1 MGTIPFLKDS
11 LKKCPTG
18 FLQLQFNIMLK
29 KISKKFKIAIVTVA
43 ITVSGFSFYSFT
55 DDYFEISR
63 NLDIFS
69 TLFRE
74 LNIYYVDGVKP
85 GDLMKKGIDSMLESL
100 DPYTNYIPES
110 DIEDYRFMTTGQY
123 GGIGALIGQR
133 GDDVIITDPYEN
145 FPAQKADVRA
155 GDVILE
161 IDGKSIKGKKYDDIS
176 KILKGQPKTI
186 VKLTLKREGETQP
199 IIKDIERDDI
209 KIKSVP
215 YYGVIQE
222 GIGYIR
228 LTGFTENASNEVKE
242 ALTELRTKN
251 NIKSLVLD
259 LRGNPGGL
267 LNEAVNIVN
276 LFVNKG
282 TDVVSTK
289 GKVKEWDKQYKAL
302 NTAVDTEIPIA
313 VLVNSGSAS
322 ASEIVSGAI
331 QDLDRGIIIGQRSF
345 GKGLVQTTR
354 PLSYNS
360 QLKVTTAKYYIPS
373 GRCIQA
379 LDYTHRNDDGSVGKI
394 PDSLMSEFKTKSGR
408 TVYDGGG
415 VYPDFVTESRML
427 SNISQSLV
435 SKYYIFDFA
444 TKYRMAHPT
453 VAPAKTFHLTESDY
467 NDFISFLSGKEYDY
481 TTKSEKEME
490 ELRATAEKEKY
501 FESVKTEYDALK
513 KKIMHDKSADLKKFK
528 DEITE
533 MLESE
538 IVSRYYF
545 QNGQV
550 EASFDHDVEIRKAVE
565 ALNDKTV
572 FASILNNSMASKKP
586 VDKE

>member
-1 MGTIPFLKDS
+1 MMIKKASRKLKITIA
-11 LKKCPTG
+11 
-18 FLQLQFNIMLK
+18 MVV
-29 KISKKFKIAIVTVA
+29 IA
-43 ITVSGFSFYSFT
+43 VSGFSFYSFT

-133 GDDVIITDPYEN
+133 GEDVIITDPYEN

-186 VKLTLKREGETQP
+186 VKLTLKREGDAQP
-199 IIKDIERDDI
+199 IVKEIERDDI

-215 YYGVIQE
+215 YYGVIQD

-228 LTGFTENASNEVKE
+228 LTGFTENAGNEVKK
-242 ALTELRTKN
+242 ALTDLKTKS
-251 NIKSLVLD
+251 NIKALVLD

-302 NTAVDTEIPIA
+302 NNAVDTEIPVA

-379 LDYTHRNDDGSVGKI
+379 LDYTHRNEDGSVGKI

-415 VYPDFVTESRML
+415 VYPDFVTEPRML

-435 SKYYIFDFA
+435 SKYYIFDYA
-444 TKYRMAHPT
+444 TKFRMAHPSISS
-453 VAPAKTFHLTESDY
+453 AKTFHLTETDY
-467 NDFISFLSGKEYDY
+467 NDFVSFLSGKEYDY

-490 ELRATAEKEKY
+490 ELKSTAEKEKY
-501 FESVKTEYDALK
+501 FESVKAEYEALK
-513 KKIMHDKSADLKKFK
+513 KKIMHDKNADLKKFK
-528 DEITE
+528 EEITE
-533 MLESE
+533 MLENE

-550 EASFDHDVEIRKAVE
+550 EASFDHDDEIRKAVE
-565 ALNDKTV
+565 ALNDKAV
-572 FASILNNSMASKKP
+572 FTSILNNSMASKKP
-586 VDKE
+586 VAKE

>member
-1 MGTIPFLKDS
+1 MIKKVSRKLKITIA
-11 LKKCPTG
+11 
-18 FLQLQFNIMLK
+18 MVV
-29 KISKKFKIAIVTVA
+29 IA
-43 ITVSGFSFYSFT
+43 VSGFSFYSFT

-133 GDDVIITDPYEN
+133 GEDVIITDPYEN

-186 VKLTLKREGETQP
+186 VKLTLKREGDAQP
-199 IIKDIERDDI
+199 IVKEIERDDI

-215 YYGVIQE
+215 YYGVIQD

-228 LTGFTENASNEVKE
+228 LTGFTENAGNEVKE
-242 ALTELRTKN
+242 ALTDLKTKS
-251 NIKSLVLD
+251 NIKALVLD

-302 NTAVDTEIPIA
+302 NNAVDTEIPVA

-379 LDYTHRNDDGSVGKI
+379 LDYTHKNEDGSVGKI

-415 VYPDFVTESRML
+415 VYPDFVTEPRML

-435 SKYYIFDFA
+435 SKYYIFDYA
-444 TKYRMAHPT
+444 TKFRMAHPSISS
-453 VAPAKTFHLTESDY
+453 AKTFHLTETDY
-467 NDFISFLSGKEYDY
+467 NDFVSFLSGKEYDY

-490 ELRATAEKEKY
+490 ELKSTAEKEKY
-501 FESVKTEYDALK
+501 FESVKAEYEALK
-513 KKIMHDKSADLKKFK
+513 KKIMHDKNVDLKKFK
-528 DEITE
+528 EEITE
-533 MLESE
+533 MLENE

-550 EASFDHDVEIRKAVE
+550 EASFDHDDEIRKAVE
-565 ALNDKTV
+565 ALNDKAV
-572 FASILNNSMASKKP
+572 FTSILNNSMASKKP
-586 VDKE
+586 VAKE

>member
-1 MGTIPFLKDS
+1 
-11 LKKCPTG
+11 
-18 FLQLQFNIMLK
+18 
-29 KISKKFKIAIVTVA
+29 
-43 ITVSGFSFYSFT
+43 
-55 DDYFEISR
+55 
-63 NLDIFS
+63 
-69 TLFRE
+69 
-74 LNIYYVDGVKP
+74 
-85 GDLMKKGIDSMLESL
+85 
-100 DPYTNYIPES
+100 
-110 DIEDYRFMTTGQY
+110 
-123 GGIGALIGQR
+123 
-133 GDDVIITDPYEN
+133 
-145 FPAQKADVRA
+145 
-155 GDVILE
+155 
-161 IDGKSIKGKKYDDIS
+161 
-176 KILKGQPKTI
+176 
-186 VKLTLKREGETQP
+186 
-199 IIKDIERDDI
+199 
-209 KIKSVP
+209 
-215 YYGVIQE
+215 
-222 GIGYIR
+222 
-228 LTGFTENASNEVKE
+228 
-242 ALTELRTKN
+242 
-251 NIKSLVLD
+251 
-259 LRGNPGGL
+259 
-267 LNEAVNIVN
+267 
-276 LFVNKG
+276 
-282 TDVVSTK
+282 
-289 GKVKEWDKQYKAL
+289 
-302 NTAVDTEIPIA
+302 
-313 VLVNSGSAS
+313 
-322 ASEIVSGAI
+322 VSGAI

-373 GRCIQA
+373 RRCIQA

-565 ALNDKTV
+565 ALSDKTV

>member
-1 MGTIPFLKDS
+1 
-11 LKKCPTG
+11 
-18 FLQLQFNIMLK
+18 MLK

-43 ITVSGFSFYSFT
+43 IAVSTFSFYSFT

-155 GDVILE
+155 GDVIIE

-186 VKLTLKREGETQP
+186 VKLTLKRDGEVQP
-199 IIKDIERDDI
+199 IVKDIERDDI

-215 YYGVIQE
+215 YYGVIQD

-228 LTGFTENASNEVKE
+228 LTGFTENAGNEVKE
-242 ALTELRTKN
+242 ALTELKTKN

-379 LDYTHRNDDGSVGKI
+379 LDYAHRNDDGSVGKI
-394 PDSLMSEFKTKSGR
+394 PDSLMTEFKTKSGR

-415 VYPDFVTESRML
+415 VYPDFVTEPRML

-435 SKYYIFDFA
+435 AKYHIFDFA
-444 TKYRMAHPT
+444 TKYRIAHPSIAT
-453 VAPAKTFHLTESDY
+453 AKTFRLTEPEY
-467 NDFISFLSGKEYDY
+467 NDFVSFLSGKEYDY

-490 ELRATAEKEKY
+490 ELKATAEKEKY
-501 FESVKTEYDALK
+501 FESVKTEYEALK

-528 DEITE
+528 EEITE

-545 QNGQV
+545 QNGQI
-550 EASFDHDVEIRKAVE
+550 EASFDHDDEIRKAVE
-565 ALNDKTV
+565 ALNDKNV
-572 FASILNNSMASKKP
+572 FTSILSNSMASKKP
-586 VDKE
+586 IAKE